1 MWNSIIITNHQIKNE
16 DIKKI
21 INGKNS
27 SIIIKKFLKKEDCK
41 KIIEKISTMNIER
54 DSKKFNHIGPF
65 LMNYT
70 TKKEK
75 YFDSAE
81 KANEIFKK
89 IFLSVE
95 NPINKIKTTISKFFP
110 NYEIS
115 ETRENHRNYASCTIR
130 RHKKGK
136 SIPLHKDNVS
146 YEGVEYQVSKI
157 NNQLSCI
164 LHLQETEKGGNL
176 SIYNKQW
183 EKKLEKHREIEFGYN
198 PVVKKNT
205 EADTIKSELGDLV
218 IINPNYLHEV
228 KKIQGNS
235 DRVTLGIFFGI
246 ENKTKKIFSWA

>member
-1 MWNSIIITNHQIKNE
+1 VWNSIAITTHQIKNE

-27 SIIIKKFLKKEDCK
+27 SIIIKNFLKKEDCI

-70 TKKEK
+70 TKKEQ

-89 IFLSVE
+89 IFLNVE

-115 ETRENHRNYASCTIR
+115 ETKENHRNYASCTIR
-130 RHKKGK
+130 QHKKGK

-157 NNQLSCI
+157 NNQLS
-164 LHLQETEKGGNL
+164 LYFTLTRNRKRW
-176 SIYNKQW
+176 K
-183 EKKLEKHREIEFGYN
+183 F
-198 PVVKKNT
+198 
-205 EADTIKSELGDLV
+205 
-218 IINPNYLHEV
+218 IN
-228 KKIQGNS
+228 IQ
-235 DRVTLGIFFGI
+235 
-246 ENKTKKIFSWA
+246 

>member
-1 MWNSIIITNHQIKNE
+1 MWNSIIITNNQIKNE

-27 SIIIKKFLKKEDCK
+27 SIIIKNFLEKEDCK

-54 DSKKFNHIGPF
+54 DSEKFNHIGPF

-130 RHKKGK
+130 QHKKGK
-136 SIPLHKDNVS
+136 SIPL
-146 YEGVEYQVSKI
+146 
-157 NNQLSCI
+157 QLQ
-164 LHLQETEKGGNL
+164 L
-176 SIYNKQW
+176 
-183 EKKLEKHREIEFGYN
+183 
-198 PVVKKNT
+198 
-205 EADTIKSELGDLV
+205 IK
-218 IINPNYLHEV
+218 
-228 KKIQGNS
+228 
-235 DRVTLGIFFGI
+235 
-246 ENKTKKIFSWA
+246 

>member
-1 MWNSIIITNHQIKNE
+1 MWNSITITNHQIRNE

-21 INGKNS
+21 IDGKNS
-27 SIIIKKFLKKEDCK
+27 SIVIKNFLKKEDCQ
-41 KIIEKISTMNIER
+41 KIIEKISTMSIER

-65 LMNYT
+65 LMNYI
-70 TKKEK
+70 TKKEE

-81 KANEIFKK
+81 KANEIFEK
-89 IFLSVE
+89 IFLNIE
-95 NPINKIKTTISKFFP
+95 DPINKIKTTISKFFP

-115 ETRENHRNYASCTIR
+115 ETKENHRNYASCTIR
-130 RHKKGK
+130 RHTNGK

-157 NNQLSCI
+157 NKQLSCV

-183 EKKLEKHREIEFGYN
+183 EKKLEKYREVEFGYN
-198 PVVKKNT
+198 PIVKRNT
-205 EADTIKSELGDLV
+205 TVDTIKPELGDLV

-228 KKIQGNS
+228 NKIQGNS

-246 ENKTKKIFSWA
+246 EEKTKKIFSWA

>member
-1 MWNSIIITNHQIKNE
+1 MWNSIIITNNQIKNE
-16 DIKKI
+16 GIKKI
-21 INGKNS
+21 IDGKNS
-27 SIIIKKFLKKEDCK
+27 AIIIKKFLKKEDCK
-41 KIIEKISTMNIER
+41 KIIRKISSMNIER

-75 YFDSAE
+75 YFDNAE
-81 KANEIFKK
+81 KANEIFNK

-130 RHKKGK
+130 QHKKGK

-176 SIYNKQW
+176 LIYNKQW
-183 EKKLEKHREIEFGYN
+183 GKKLEKHREIEFGYN
-198 PVVKKNT
+198 PIVKKT
-205 EADTIKSELGDLV
+205 QRQ
-218 IINPNYLHEV
+218 
-228 KKIQGNS
+228 IQS
-235 DRVTLGIFFGI
+235 DQ
-246 ENKTKKIFSWA
+246 N

>member
-1 MWNSIIITNHQIKNE
+1 MWNSIIVTKNQIENK

-21 INGKNS
+21 IDGENS
-27 SIIIKKFLKKEDCK
+27 SIIIKNFLKKDDCK
-41 KIIEKISTMNIER
+41 KIIEKISSMNIER

-70 TKKEK
+70 TRKEK
-75 YFDSAE
+75 YFDNAE

-89 IFLSVE
+89 IFVNVE
-95 NPINKIKTTISKFFP
+95 NPVNKIKTTISKYFP
-110 NYEIS
+110 NYKIT
-115 ETRENHRNYASCTIR
+115 ETKENQRNYATCTIR
-130 RHKKGK
+130 RHENGK
-136 SIPLHKDNVS
+136 SIPLHKDNVR

-157 NNQLSCI
+157 NSQISCI

-183 EKKLEKHREIEFGYN
+183 EKKLEKYREIEFGYN
-198 PVVKKNT
+198 PSIKENILM
-205 EADTIKSELGDLV
+205 DTIESKSGDLV

-235 DRVTLGIFFGI
+235 DRITLGMFFGI
-246 ENKTKKIFSWA
+246 ENKSKKIFSWA

>member
-1 MWNSIIITNHQIKNE
+1 MVHDYFTLNGFDSTFIGANTPVDVIVDSIEYTNPDYVAISVTNLYN
-16 DIKKI
+16 IV
-21 INGKNS
+21 NA
-27 SIIIKKFLKKEDCK
+27 K

-115 ETRENHRNYASCTIR
+115 ETRENDRNYASCTIR

-183 EKKLEKHREIEFGYN
+183 EKKLEKHREVEFGYN
-198 PVVKKNT
+198 PIVKKNT
-205 EADTIKSELGDLV
+205 EADRDGRTENQLT
-218 IINPNYLHEV
+218 P
-228 KKIQGNS
+228 QGEYH
-235 DRVTLGIFFGI
+235 G
-246 ENKTKKIFSWA
+246 

>member
-1 MWNSIIITNHQIKNE
+1 M
-16 DIKKI
+16 
-21 INGKNS
+21 
-27 SIIIKKFLKKEDCK
+27 
-41 KIIEKISTMNIER
+41 
-54 DSKKFNHIGPF
+54 
-65 LMNYT
+65 
-70 TKKEK
+70 
-75 YFDSAE
+75 
-81 KANEIFKK
+81 
-89 IFLSVE
+89 SVE

-110 NYEIS
+110 SYEIS
-115 ETRENHRNYASCTIR
+115 ETKENHRNYASCTIR

-198 PVVKKNT
+198 PVLKKNT
-205 EADTIKSELGDLV
+205 VADTIKSELGDLV

-246 ENKTKKIFSWA
+246 EDKSKKIFSWA